1 MILKGSPMF
10 KPLQGL
16 SRLITTLVSHVHD
29 RTCPCMVD
37 YEPRATIEALEQGNR
52 MIEKE
57 SLK

>member
-1 MILKGSPMF
+1 MF